1 MSALRT
7 HSVQFRDTHTSGG
20 AVRADELTDHVSL
33 YEGSSLIMDVV
44 GLQIP
49 VRGDWGRPGNC
60 PESNW
65 LRFNVHVS
73 KY

>member
-1 MSALRT
+1 M
-7 HSVQFRDTHTSGG
+7 QFRDTHTSGE

-33 YEGSSLIMDVV
+33 YGASSLIMDVV

-49 VRGDWGRPGNC
+49 VRGGRDRPGKC